1 MKKIFFSFVWFISAF
16 QYAFAISL
24 KNDTTSLES
33 KMLPENSL
41 AWVSWSW
48 KAPLVNL
55 FSYAK
60 NFIFSILWL
69 IVIWTFLYLWF
80 VLITSKWKP
89 DDFKKALMWLV
100 YAIVWLA
107 IIPIAYAAVKII
119 SSLNL

>member
-24 KNDTTSLES
+24 KDG
-33 KMLPENSL
+33 MLPSTSL
-41 AWVSWSW
+41 AWVDWDW
-48 KAPLVNL
+48 KNPLINL

-60 NFIFSILWL
+60 SFIFSILEL
-69 IVIWTFLYLWF
+69 VVIWTFLYLWF